1 MRDILFLRFCRKLQI
16 IKIVMK
22 EIRIEELG
30 LPRSLD
36 DINAELKEAER
47 ELSDGSKW
55 TPLCD
60 FISDF
65 KQEHASWLK

>member
-1 MRDILFLRFCRKLQI
+1 MEEK
-16 IKIVMK
+16 
-22 EIRIEELG
+22 RIEELG

-36 DINAELKEAER
+36 DIEAELKEAER

-65 KQEHASWLK
+65 KQKHASWLK